1 MNILILTPTDPYSV
15 MLCGQNLFNEYGDK
29 NDIFSV
35 QMMALLDAD
44 NNEDHNYIASNNL
57 FAAEM
62 RDNPRVSIA
71 RNTKYD
77 NLIVFGNCD
86 NKSIKF
92 DHVITYDD
100 IWEDDN
106 EDVYLNKQNEL
117 FEEVFRNHNIKPI
130 RWYKRD
136 DAEFSFPTWRHL
148 CIFLK
153 TLGVETNGIQ

>member
-29 NDIFSV
+29 NDIFSI

-44 NNEDHNYIASNNL
+44 KNEGHTYIASNNL

-92 DHVITYDD
+92 DHVITWDG

-106 EDVYLNKQNEL
+106 EDANLNKQNEL
-117 FEEVFRNHNIKPI
+117 FDEVFRNHNVKPI